1 MLYIREAAPVAVVP
15 PPPGVV
21 LREPKPADTEE
32 LGRLYYRAYDD
43 PSVAED
49 ESAGMEDIRITFE
62 GSYGP
67 LSLAGSRV
75 AFIAGASHETPT
87 LIGAVLV
94 VDRAPWPGTP
104 DCPFI
109 IEAFTSP
116 AWRRQ
121 GLASA
126 LLTAC
131 IAQSPTRYAL
141 NVLPANT
148 AALRL
153 YEVLGF
159 QPG

>member
-1 MLYIREAAPVAVVP
+1 MLYIREPAPVAVVP
-15 PPPGVV
+15 PQPGVV
-21 LREPKPADTEE
+21 LREPSPADTKE

-49 ESAGMEDIRITFE
+49 ESAGIEDIRITFE

-67 LSLAGSRV
+67 LNLAGSRL
-75 AFIAGASHETPT
+75 AFATGAPGEAPT

-109 IEAFTSP
+109 IEAFTAP
-116 AWRRQ
+116 TWRRKH
-121 GLASA
+121 LATA
-126 LLTAC
+126 LLTKC
-131 IAQSPTRYAL
+131 LAQSPGRFAL
-141 NVLPANT
+141 NVLPENT
-148 AALRL
+148 GAVRL

-159 QPG
+159 QAG